1 MKLTLKYGEHTF
13 SLREIYIISKAL
25 SIADRVLDA
34 EQDIRFREPS
44 DLDDLRY
51 LAGKEPFLPFVAIE
65 DVNHQRREETR
76 KKLWEEGLLNES
88 V

>member
-1 MKLTLKYGEHTF
+1 MELTLKYGEHTF

-65 DVNHQRREETR
+65 DVNHQHREETR
-76 KKLWEEGLLNES
+76 RKLWEEGLLNES